1 MTINQ
6 EIKERIFTAADELYA
21 ASKDGEYPRIE
32 DVRQLS
38 RAGMNTVAEVMKEW
52 RQLQRKQ
59 IQTIREPIPADL
71 QVVLQEM
78 GQSLWATALQLVNN
92 SLEAARATFEAER
105 TDLIELSEQL
115 SEAFDKQ
122 AEAIERANDELEKA
136 KVLNEKQTLEL
147 AGSISRSDKAEAR
160 ITEVERRATDLRAEL
175 DRAHQDID
183 RLRTENQQAIGKIES
198 MEHAHQEQ
206 RKQAAAES
214 LRLAERMTRIQD
226 ERDDA
231 IRLAAEARERAA
243 GLAGQLEATQTQLN
257 ALLSRFPKIN
267 NATE

>member
-122 AEAIERANDELEKA
+122 AVRAGNK
-136 KVLNEKQTLEL
+136 T
-147 AGSISRSDKAEAR
+147 
-160 ITEVERRATDLRAEL
+160 TRRASGRWFDVATSGITGSGGDSRYPGYSFKMCDYL
-175 DRAHQDID
+175 
-183 RLRTENQQAIGKIES
+183 
-198 MEHAHQEQ
+198 HALGIFSKCAMPGYSGFKSHP
-206 RKQAAAES
+206 
-214 LRLAERMTRIQD
+214 
-226 ERDDA
+226 DDA
-231 IRLAAEARERAA
+231 QGVSGTSPPCRRCKITGIEYRF
-243 GLAGQLEATQTQLN
+243 AGQRARDGLQG
-257 ALLSRFPKIN
+257 RFEQVEQIVT
-267 NATE
+267 AGRGQGFVI